1 MKKRFPALILLLTL
15 LFRVT
20 AYAAEPR
27 LVVHLP
33 EGSIEAG
40 ETFTVTVDLTGNPG
54 ILNIQ
59 FTLSFDRERMEC
71 TDMKIG
77 DLLATQAGA
86 SAVNPAAKSGAILA
100 AASAELMEGDGQVGV
115 FHFRAKE
122 KLSDFHFSI
131 DRITLGDQN
140 RKKMDVL
147 VTDAVTPG
155 QSDSDTAA
163 SDTDTTASDTDTGN
177 SETPAPSRD
186 TGKSD
191 TGTVSGDTGK
201 SDTGTVTRDTGKSDT
216 GTVSGDTGKSDTG
229 TVSGDTGKSDTGT
242 VTRDTGKSDT
252 ESVSGGKSETP
263 NGNGQSQTATA
274 HSDDAP
280 PPFSDI
286 AGTWAERYI
295 RTAAERNLFQGY
307 PDGTFRPDNRLT
319 RAQFVMVLWNLAGR
333 PMVSDTTPFADMEG
347 QIENFRNAVAWAYAK
362 GYVSGTS
369 PDTFSPGEPLT
380 RQAAVKI
387 LFAYHGSVSG
397 TEIMMT
403 GIYDGIFS
411 DSGRLSAWAR
421 DAMYWAV
428 YQKIISG
435 TSPTTLEP
443 GGAVTRAQ
451 LAAIMVRYVERF
463 QQ

>member
-1 MKKRFPALILLLTL
+1 MRGGKYLKKRFPALILLLTL

-40 ETFTVTVDLTGNPG
+40 ETFTVTVELTGNPG

-177 SETPAPSRD
+177 SETPAPSR
-186 TGKSD
+186 
-191 TGTVSGDTGK
+191 
-201 SDTGTVTRDTGKSDT
+201 
-216 GTVSGDTGKSDTG
+216 DTGKSDTG